1 MYRVG
6 VDVGGTYTDLVA
18 IDDAGRVTLSKEPS
32 TPQDQ
37 SIGVMNGLGQVAKLL
52 GLTLKSYCNRRNA
65 LSTGPQLQPMLC

>member
-6 VDVGGTYTDLVA
+6 IDVGGTYTDLVA
-18 IDDAGRVTLSKEPS
+18 IDDVGRVTLSKEPS

-52 GLTLKSYCNRRNA
+52 GLTLEE
-65 LSTGPQLQPMLC
+65 LLQQTSI